1 MFTIQVKDKRTETL
15 RGGSG
20 ADHGKIHRVR
30 VWAGGSGQYYRAVK
44 NHTSAEV
51 SVFHDGELIH
61 SCL

>member
-30 VWAGGSGQYYRAVK
+30 VWAGGSGQYYRAGK
-44 NHTSAEV
+44 EPYIGRSQR
-51 SVFHDGELIH
+51 IP
-61 SCL
+61 